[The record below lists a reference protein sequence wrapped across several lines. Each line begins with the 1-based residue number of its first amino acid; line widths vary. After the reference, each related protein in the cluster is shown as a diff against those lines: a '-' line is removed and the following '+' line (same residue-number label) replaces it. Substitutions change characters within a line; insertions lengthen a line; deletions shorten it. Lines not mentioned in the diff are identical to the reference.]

1 MGKAVK
7 FLNEIIPASAGTG
20 KTYRL
25 TNKFIQLMHLGVKP
39 ESIVALTFTKKAA
52 AEFFEEILK
61 KLARCSTDENFAAS
75 IAKDLGLD
83 NFNKQSALELLKIF
97 IDSIP
102 KLELGTL
109 DSFLYK
115 IISQI
120 HLNLVL
126 TMNLS

>member
-1 MGKAVK
+1 MNKPVK

-25 TNKFIQLMHLGVKP
+25 TNKFIQLMHHGVKP

-61 KLARCSTDENFAAS
+61 KLAKCATDANSAKL
-75 IAKDLGLD
+75 IAKDIGYTDLTQEKLLD
-83 NFNKQSALELLKIF
+83 LLRVF
-97 IDSIP
+97 TDAMP
-102 KLELGTL
+102 RLELGTL

-115 IISQI
+115 II
-120 HLNLVL
+120 N
-126 TMNLS
+126 